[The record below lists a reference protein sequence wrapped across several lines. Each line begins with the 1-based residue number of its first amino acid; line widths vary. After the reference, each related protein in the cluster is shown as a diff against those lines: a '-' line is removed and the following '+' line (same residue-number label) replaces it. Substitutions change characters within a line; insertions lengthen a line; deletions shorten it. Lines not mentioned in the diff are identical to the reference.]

1 MGKSH
6 AHQIETVMTRDD
18 LIAALADDQEITR
31 TKAED
36 ILQALTD
43 LCAETLAKGEPF
55 NLGFGFLAV
64 RPSVPA
70 LRGDLRGMLIF
81 QGTEKFR
88 ERIGLS
94 GRQRKLRDLS
104 ICKRCGVE
112 PARVHLYDEC
122 GGCLSANGRKK
133 PQVATRSYNQR
144 SATK

>member
-1 MGKSH
+1 
-6 AHQIETVMTRDD
+6 MTRDD

-43 LCAETLAKGEPF
+43 LCADALMKGEPF

-64 RPSVPA
+64 RPSLPT
-70 LRGDLRGMLIF
+70 LRGDLRGTLIF

-94 GRQRKLRDLS
+94 GRQRKLRDLL

-122 GGCLSANGRKK
+122 GSCLSANGQTKQK
-133 PQVATRSYNQR
+133 ATTRSYNQR
-144 SATK
+144 AATR